1 MHWVSWGTAVH
12 GPVDGISVEEV
23 ISSETGLVSVF
34 ISSDLAEVVNSADF
48 EMDGSD
54 GFLPSW
60 HGGAGWSH

>member
-1 MHWVSWGTAVH
+1 MHWASWGTAVL
-12 GPVDGISVEEV
+12 GPVKGISVEEV

-34 ISSDLAEVVNSADF
+34 ISSDLAEVVSSADF

>member
-1 MHWVSWGTAVH
+1 MHWASWGTAVL
-12 GPVDGISVEEV
+12 GPVNGISVEEV

-34 ISSDLAEVVNSADF
+34 ISSDLAEVVSSADS

-54 GFLPSW
+54 VFLPSW